1 MTRPRLH
8 ILAPGSIAFATT
20 VSLVLGACG
29 GGTTGDGTGSGGQ
42 AASGG
47 GSGVGGSSSG
57 GVASVGGSPSAGG
70 TGNGGL
76 ASGGAGTGGSAP
88 SGGADG
94 DGGTASGGAG
104 TGGGAGTDECTREL
118 LDATLDAYFDALSAH
133 DASTLS
139 LSSTVKFTENAEE
152 SEIGSAGLWLTAGE
166 VEYSQRM
173 LDVDDCTA
181 AAHAVLTADGDDYA
195 LAVRIKLDGGEITE
209 VETIAVPPGTF
220 TSVTANPSAIVA
232 IADEVG
238 WPEVVPEA
246 ERATHAEMTA
256 WMEKYFSFFPQGV
269 CNVASSCTRLEN
281 GGGSFNCGTGATC
294 TAGDPGPSDNNLP
307 SREIHA
313 DVETGVG
320 IGMTIYSDN
329 IDMHMFKMVDGEVLA
344 VQAIFFPTNG
354 ATGWD

>member
-1 MTRPRLH
+1 
-8 ILAPGSIAFATT
+8 LALSAA
-20 VSLVLGACG
+20 SLLAGACG
-29 GGTTGDGTGSGGQ
+29 GTPNDGTGSGGQ
-42 AASGG
+42 TASGG
-47 GSGVGGSSSG
+47 TPGTGGSSTGGTNNTGGGPSSGGTSSGGSSSG
-57 GVASVGGSPSAGG
+57 GTGGTAAGGSS
-70 TGNGGL
+70 
-76 ASGGAGTGGSAP
+76 SGGSNT
-88 SGGADG
+88 
-94 DGGTASGGAG
+94 GGTASGGAG
-104 TGGGAGTDECTREL
+104 TGGGGGTDECTREL
-118 LDATLDAYFDALSAH
+118 LDGTLDDYFDALSAH

-152 SEIGSAGLWLTAGE
+152 SEIGEAGLWLTAGE

-181 AAHAVLTADGDDYA
+181 AAHAVLTADGDDYI
-195 LAVRIKLDGGEITE
+195 LAIRIKLEGQEITE
-209 VETIAVPPGTF
+209 VETIAVPPGSYTGGI
-220 TSVTANPSAIVA
+220 TANPGAIVA

-246 ERATHAEMTA
+246 ERATHEEMVA
-256 WMEKYFSFFPQGV
+256 WLEKYFSFFPQGV

-281 GGGSFNCGTGATC
+281 GGGNFNCGTGATC

-329 IDMHMFKMVDGEVLA
+329 IDMHMYKMVDGQVLA
-344 VQAIFFPTNG
+344 VQAVFYPTNG
-354 ATGWD
+354 DTGWD